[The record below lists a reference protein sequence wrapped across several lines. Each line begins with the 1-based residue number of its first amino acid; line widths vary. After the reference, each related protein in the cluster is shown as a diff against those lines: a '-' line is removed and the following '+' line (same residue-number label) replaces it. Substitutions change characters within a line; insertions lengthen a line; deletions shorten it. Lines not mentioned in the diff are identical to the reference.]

1 MGGAELPD
9 AARHSVG
16 GGGGVSRKA
25 RGCQD
30 RSIRLRATSGPTRG
44 GKRAPH
50 LRPGPQPELSPV
62 SVSSASPRFCART
75 SPHRTHP
82 RSRHGLRA
90 RLPPAA
96 PGRQHVATPSP
107 VSTPGPAP
115 SFSPAQNPGGRVL
128 HSLCGT
134 SRLSFC
140 SELGSRRATSDA
152 ALVTATRTWARVSV
166 VHRLRGAHGC
176 ACVRP
181 GVGVAAEVS
190 WAGRLP
196 SLPPALT
203 PGLREGVPALLLSG
217 TTGRALSWVPVP
229 TWAALSAWGGWL
241 RARRPENSRPFPGC
255 QGVRIRCR
263 MMQAR
268 IKPAAV
274 TQAPAAA
281 SGINL
286 GGKCSSSSSRGARR
300 PSELRLRGRRFV
312 SEPGIDC
319 ALP

>member
-30 RSIRLRATSGPTRG
+30 RSIRLRMTSGPTRG

-166 VHRLRGAHGC
+166 VHRLRGAHGR

-181 GVGVAAEVS
+181 GVG
-190 WAGRLP
+190 GR
-196 SLPPALT
+196 
-203 PGLREGVPALLLSG
+203 G
-217 TTGRALSWVPVP
+217 
-229 TWAALSAWGGWL
+229 
-241 RARRPENSRPFPGC
+241 
-255 QGVRIRCR
+255 
-263 MMQAR
+263 
-268 IKPAAV
+268 
-274 TQAPAAA
+274 
-281 SGINL
+281 
-286 GGKCSSSSSRGARR
+286 
-300 PSELRLRGRRFV
+300 
-312 SEPGIDC
+312 
-319 ALP
+319 

>member
-1 MGGAELPD
+1 MSRQKHTAQDDVRTHTRREASAPPPPRPPAGAEP
-9 AARHSVG
+9 RQRV
-16 GGGGVSRKA
+16 
-25 RGCQD
+25 
-30 RSIRLRATSGPTRG
+30 LRVATL
-44 GKRAPH
+44 
-50 LRPGPQPELSPV
+50 LR
-62 SVSSASPRFCART
+62 T
-75 SPHRTHP
+75 HPHRTHP

-107 VSTPGPAP
+107 VSMPGPAP

-166 VHRLRGAHGC
+166 VHRLRGAHGR

-203 PGLREGVPALLLSG
+203 PGLRDGVPALLLSG

>member
-1 MGGAELPD
+1 MSRQKHTAQGDVRTHTRKEASAPPPPRPPAGAEPRQRVLRVATLLRTHEP
-9 AARHSVG
+9 APHAPALQART
-16 GGGGVSRKA
+16 A
-25 RGCQD
+25 RTPPAG
-30 RSIRLRATSGPTRG
+30 RS
-44 GKRAPH
+44 RAP
-50 LRPGPQPELSPV
+50 
-62 SVSSASPRFCART
+62 ARRDT
-75 SPHRTHP
+75 F
-82 RSRHGLRA
+82 
-90 RLPPAA
+90 
-96 PGRQHVATPSP
+96 TPSP
-107 VSTPGPAP
+107 VSTPGPAL

-140 SELGSRRATSDA
+140 SELGSRRATSNA

-166 VHRLRGAHGC
+166 VHRLRGAHGR

-203 PGLREGVPALLLSG
+203 PGLRDGVPALLLSG
-217 TTGRALSWVPVP
+217 TTGRVLSWVPVP

>member
-44 GKRAPH
+44 RKRAPH

-134 SRLSFC
+134 LRLSFC
-140 SELGSRRATSDA
+140 SELGSRRATSNA

-166 VHRLRGAHGC
+166 VHRLRGAHGR

-190 WAGRLP
+190 WAGRLL
-196 SLPPALT
+196 SLPP
-203 PGLREGVPALLLSG
+203 P
-217 TTGRALSWVPVP
+217 
-229 TWAALSAWGGWL
+229 
-241 RARRPENSRPFPGC
+241 
-255 QGVRIRCR
+255 
-263 MMQAR
+263 
-268 IKPAAV
+268 
-274 TQAPAAA
+274 
-281 SGINL
+281 
-286 GGKCSSSSSRGARR
+286 
-300 PSELRLRGRRFV
+300 
-312 SEPGIDC
+312 
-319 ALP
+319 